1 MVCLTTEGFP
11 VHFYS
16 LTKGERGKMMLYMA
30 LLIFLLLVVLYQV
43 YMMTEA
49 FAQYSSDQARIAAQ
63 HPPGTYVD
71 STPSVKMLPAF
82 SPTANTKVSEGSTF
96 LTSLAST
103 ISQLQKRVSELPSVV
118 TDVTLTDDEM
128 KAFEFIKNPDPANP
142 GSTVLQMPMT
152 SNDTTAKYFDKTT
165 AKDYIVKRLDF
176 DSKQLADVQSKL
188 STSAPTD
195 TLVSV
200 AAKVYGNPAVPTMIL
215 GSFPQ
220 MYAKAQTIYGF
231 YDKFAKRNTI
241 VPKTNSTTTTTV
253 TTYTNEPKTIDYT
266 QMPTDETTK
275 ANSVRNIKTG
285 SLWPAIGPI
294 GSASSARGHET
305 TDQTTTVPD
314 STPAETPVVDI
325 SEETE
330 KRIVKDIMTQL
341 KDKRLLDRSLDNP
354 QDSSYSDERPG
365 CSSDST
371 EQGSEW
377 KHTRPDM
384 SKYIRK
390 DSIPCWNCSP

>member
-1 MVCLTTEGFP
+1 
-11 VHFYS
+11 
-16 LTKGERGKMMLYMA
+16 MMLYMA

-82 SPTANTKVSEGSTF
+82 SPTANTKVSEGLTF
-96 LTSLAST
+96 FTSLAST

-118 TDVTLTDDEM
+118 TDLTISDDEM
-128 KAFEFIKNPDPANP
+128 KALGLIKNP
-142 GSTVLQMPMT
+142 T
-152 SNDTTAKYFDKTT
+152 SSVIQTADAKNFDLITAKEFVSKNL
-165 AKDYIVKRLDF
+165 AKDLKE
-176 DSKQLADVQSKL
+176 L
-188 STSAPTD
+188 SDTQAMITKAISDNKISASD
-195 TLVSV
+195 TLSS
-200 AAKVYGNPAVPTMIL
+200 AGTKMYGNPQVATAGLTM
-215 GSFPQ
+215 FPNL
-220 MYAKAQTIYGF
+220 YARGQTMYGF

-241 VPKTNSTTTTTV
+241 VPKTNNTTTTTV

-275 ANSVRNIKTG
+275 ANSVRNIKAG